1 MWKKYKYKTQP
12 YDHQRKA
19 LEMSFDKEYFAYF
32 MEMGTGKTKVVLDNV
47 GILHD
52 NHKIEGAL
60 IIAPKSVYSIWAYDE
75 IKAHYPFEDIDVYLW
90 KTPNSIKERVRDAA
104 FFKKNDSFK
113 FLIIN
118 VEALSA
124 GKGAAA
130 ALKFVSNYKA
140 LVAIDESSKIKNP
153 QANRTKNI
161 LALKD
166 KALYRRLLTGTP
178 VTNSPLD
185 VYTQFEFLDKNL
197 LGFTSYYSFNK
208 RCLILFCLLMK
219 VFISYPIF
227 IPNINYLPFS
237 IFYTDAGII
246 FYLSFRIHV
255 DST

>member
-104 FFKKNDSFK
+104 FFKKN
-113 FLIIN
+113 
-118 VEALSA
+118 
-124 GKGAAA
+124 
-130 ALKFVSNYKA
+130 
-140 LVAIDESSKIKNP
+140 P
-153 QANRTKNI
+153 PR
-161 LALKD
+161 
-166 KALYRRLLTGTP
+166 
-178 VTNSPLD
+178 
-185 VYTQFEFLDKNL
+185 
-197 LGFTSYYSFNK
+197 
-208 RCLILFCLLMK
+208 
-219 VFISYPIF
+219 
-227 IPNINYLPFS
+227 
-237 IFYTDAGII
+237 
-246 FYLSFRIHV
+246 
-255 DST
+255 